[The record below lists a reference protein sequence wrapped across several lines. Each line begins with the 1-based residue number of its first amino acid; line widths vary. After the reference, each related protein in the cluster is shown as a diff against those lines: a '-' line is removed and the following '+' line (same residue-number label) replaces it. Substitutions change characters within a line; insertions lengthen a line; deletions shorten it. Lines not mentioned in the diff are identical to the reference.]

1 MKRTDSRESKGGG
14 HLGVPEKQSR
24 NARGHRSGV
33 AMIWTAIVG
42 MLLILIIGICVDTA
56 KVALVAQQLQ
66 NAADAAALAGGR
78 LVKFEDHPRMQT
90 RALAMTIGQL
100 NFADGDPVQLDQNAG
115 NQPDGDIVVG
125 RYNRR
130 TRTFT
135 PSTEAANA
143 LKVVARRTDQLH
155 GPIPLN
161 FGPIAGIDTANVSQY
176 AIAMSAGGTGA
187 GLIAL
192 KHSGTGLHMNGTVI
206 LDVNDGDIQVNSFD
220 DDAVR
225 IIGTPEFLANEIN
238 TCGYFDPTGG
248 YQFPED
254 LITQDQ
260 DDGVDPIPD
269 PLCPDP
275 DGGICLPAPAWD
287 PASDLSD
294 PCAPTLKITEGTH
307 VLQPGYYSGGFE
319 ITGGDVTLKPGIYIL
334 GGGPQGKG
342 GLVVGGNTNFCAMGV
357 MFYVTDNGKVD
368 LAGTGNMRMTPIG
381 AEGEACE
388 FCDQSFTYGSN
399 TDYQYTGVT
408 IFQARDN
415 HNDACIVGTN
425 LMDLDGTLY
434 FPENHLD
441 LTGTGDGF
449 GNALIADTI
458 EISGTGRIVINYD
471 GRYDAPGT
479 SSFLVE

>member
-1 MKRTDSRESKGGG
+1 MKKTNTRESERTEQPA
-14 HLGVPEKQSR
+14 VPQRQSLSTKHR
-24 NARGHRSGV
+24 RSGV
-33 AMIWTAIVG
+33 AMVWVAIVG
-42 MLLILIIGICVDTA
+42 MLLILIIGVCVDTA
-56 KVALVAQQLQ
+56 KVAVVAHQLQ
-66 NAADAAALAGGR
+66 NAADAAALASGR
-78 LVKFEDHPRMQT
+78 LVKFEKHPRMQT
-90 RALAMTIGQL
+90 RALALSIALQ
-100 NFADGDPVQLDQNAG
+100 NFADGEAVQLDQNTG
-115 NQPDGDIVVG
+115 NLAEGDIVVG

-135 PSTEAANA
+135 PSIGAANA
-143 LKVVARRTDQLH
+143 VKVVARRTDQLH
-155 GPIPLN
+155 GPISLN
-161 FGPIAGIDTANVSQY
+161 FGPIVGINTANVSRY

-192 KHSGTGLHMNGTVI
+192 KKSGVGLHVNGTVI
-206 LDVNDGDIQVNSFD
+206 LDVNDGDAQVNSFD
-220 DDAVR
+220 DNAVR
-225 IIGTPEFLANEIN
+225 IIGTPEIWANEIN

-275 DGGICLPAPAWD
+275 DGGICLPAPTWD
-287 PASDLSD
+287 PANYVYGPD
-294 PCAPTLKITEGTH
+294 TLQITEGTH
-307 VLQPGYYSGGFE
+307 VLEPGYYPGGFY

-334 GGGPQGKG
+334 GGGPQDKG
-342 GLVVGGNTNFCAMGV
+342 GLVVGGNTNFCAQGV

-381 AEGEACE
+381 AQGEPCE
-388 FCDQSFTYGSN
+388 FCDPSFTYGGN

-415 HNDACIVGTN
+415 HNDARIVGTN

-471 GRYDAPGT
+471 GRFDSPGT
-479 SSFLVE
+479 RSFLA